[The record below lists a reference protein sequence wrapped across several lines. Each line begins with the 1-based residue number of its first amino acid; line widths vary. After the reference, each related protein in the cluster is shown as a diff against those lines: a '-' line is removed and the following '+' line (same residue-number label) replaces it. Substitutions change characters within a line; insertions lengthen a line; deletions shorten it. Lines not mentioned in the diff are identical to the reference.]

1 MKKILS
7 RGLLTVIVALNVIG
21 PASAMAAEVQEVSAV
36 PVSQVQ
42 QVKDD
47 IVIARAEETTWV
59 YRDYNG
65 WLQKRQWSNTYG
77 KWLTDWINVR
87 PL

>member
-36 PVSQVQ
+36 QVYQ
-42 QVKDD
+42 ITDGT
-47 IVIARAEETTWV
+47 VIARAEEKTWV
-59 YRDYNG
+59 YRDNNG
-65 WLQKRQWSNTYG
+65 WLQKRQWSNTYA